1 MTAAARGYVLW
12 IVNVIF
18 AVILGK
24 YYYSLF
30 TKVTIDIDRYSI
42 YSNSF
47 FLGSYQKSTCYRRVF
62 SRVRKQTLQKIFNSF
77 FIFFKARRR
86 GLRLPYSANRT
97 LLPNLTI
104 RASKTTTI
112 SHRSHLRLPSP
123 QITGMPE
130 IITTTVIT
138 ETEETIR
145 IDSKS
150 QWLNLTGQ
158 IVIIIIGTIGIRIEV
173 VSVKRKFYFAYNTD
187 NSDIK
192 NIAFSDTLCISIVLS
207 VFLGHP
213 IYLFCLFTSFSL
225 DSR

>member
-1 MTAAARGYVLW
+1 
-12 IVNVIF
+12 
-18 AVILGK
+18 
-24 YYYSLF
+24 
-30 TKVTIDIDRYSI
+30 
-42 YSNSF
+42 
-47 FLGSYQKSTCYRRVF
+47 
-62 SRVRKQTLQKIFNSF
+62 
-77 FIFFKARRR
+77 
-86 GLRLPYSANRT
+86 
-97 LLPNLTI
+97 
-104 RASKTTTI
+104 
-112 SHRSHLRLPSP
+112 
-123 QITGMPE
+123 MPE